1 MQQAGS
7 HLLLEAGSHHPYFS
21 HHVITEEGTHIGM
34 LKERN
39 NVLWTGG
46 LATMSGLGMN
56 NCNNVKGKKEEF
68 VQLLQ
73 SQYINGFSLGNG

>member
-1 MQQAGS
+1 
-7 HLLLEAGSHHPYFS
+7 
-21 HHVITEEGTHIGM
+21 M

-73 SQYINGFSLGNG
+73 SQYINGFSLGNGQLVINVFPNLTLVLA